1 VTVVERVVDRV
12 LVSLW
17 AFRAFWAGARIHQ
30 CRQGARGWEPC
41 LW

>member
-12 LVSLW
+12 PVKVW
-17 AFRAFWAGARIHQ
+17 AFRASWADGSDYQ
-30 CRQGARGWEPC
+30 CRQGAWGAEPC